1 MGDTEGRN
9 LDRMSTIYLLF
20 SLRQKGFMRKDLKV
34 TISLLSFFP
43 LVDFGRAALSDDT
56 KALFF
61 SLCVTG
67 KQPGLKEIELSSSP
81 SLLIWARFLIPSA
94 LKRWRD

>member
-56 KALFF
+56 KAHFFFFFTLCDRETTRFKGNRAVLF
-61 SLCVTG
+61 SQLVDLG
-67 KQPGLKEIELSSSP
+67 KVLNT
-81 SLLIWARFLIPSA
+81 
-94 LKRWRD
+94 

>member
-20 SLRQKGFMRKDLKV
+20 SLRQKGFMRKNLRV
-34 TISLLSFFP
+34 TISLLIFLP

-61 SLCVTG
+61 FFHSV
-67 KQPGLKEIELSSSP
+67 
-81 SLLIWARFLIPSA
+81 
-94 LKRWRD
+94 